1 MSETAQVSLPVPIDR
16 LREEIGGFGP
26 AFLLT
31 VTDDARPHAVA
42 VAPQWDGD
50 RLRAGAGRTSRANA
64 AVRPEV
70 TLLWPGAGPG
80 EFSLIVDATATVDD
94 AAETVTLVPTRAVLH
109 RPAPGGTGSDCVD
122 LAKTQPA

>member
-1 MSETAQVSLPVPIDR
+1 MTLPVPIDK
-16 LREEIGGFGP
+16 LREEMGRFGP

-42 VAPQWDGD
+42 VAPEWDGD
-50 RLRAGAGRTSRANA
+50 RLRVSAGRTSRRNA
-64 AVRPEV
+64 GDRPDV
-70 TLLWPGAGPG
+70 TLLWPAAGVG

-94 AAETVTLVPTRAVLH
+94 AAETVSLAPTRAVLH

>member
-1 MSETAQVSLPVPIDR
+1 MSLPVPIDK
-16 LREEIGGFGP
+16 LRHEIGEFGRQ

-42 VAPQWDGD
+42 VAPGWDGD
-50 RLRAGAGRTSRANA
+50 RLRVSAGKTSRRNA
-64 AVRPEV
+64 SDRSDV
-70 TLLWPGAGPG
+70 TLLWPGAAAGD
-80 EFSLIVDATATVDD
+80 FSLIVDATAIVDD
-94 AAETVTLVPTRAVLH
+94 AAETVTLAPTRAVLH